1 VPAGDASPSI
11 SVRELTAGDSEWV
24 TAQMRQDW
32 GSVLVARRGELI
44 DASVLPG
51 FLALVAG
58 RRTGLVLVAIRG
70 EEYEIVS
77 ISTSIEGRG
86 VGQALMRHCFD
97 DAERQGSRR
106 IWLRT
111 TNNNVRAIA
120 FYQRLGMDLCGL
132 DRHAV
137 TRSRRLKP
145 SIPLRDDHG
154 VPIAHELEFELLL
167 PGAGAGV
174 DHSAE

>member
-1 VPAGDASPSI
+1 MPASDASPSI
-11 SVRELTAGDSEWV
+11 SVRGLSTDDSDWV
-24 TAQMRQDW
+24 IAQMQQEW
-32 GSVLVARRGELI
+32 GSILVARRGELI

-51 FLALVAG
+51 FMALVDG
-58 RRTGLVLVAIRG
+58 RRVGLVMVAIRG

-77 ISTSIEGRG
+77 ISTSIRGRG
-86 VGQALMRHCFD
+86 VGQALMRRCVD
-97 DAERQGSRR
+97 DAERRGSRR

-120 FYQRLGMDLCGL
+120 FYQRLGMDLCAL
-132 DRHAV
+132 DLHAV

-145 SIPLRDDHG
+145 SIPLFDDHG

-167 PGAGAGV
+167 RETRQTVGGTR
-174 DHSAE
+174 